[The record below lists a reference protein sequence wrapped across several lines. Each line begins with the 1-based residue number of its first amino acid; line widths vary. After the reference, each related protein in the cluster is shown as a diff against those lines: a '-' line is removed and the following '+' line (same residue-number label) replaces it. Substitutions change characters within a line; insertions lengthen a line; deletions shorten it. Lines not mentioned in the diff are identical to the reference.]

1 MMNKVVF
8 IVCFLLCFGKA
19 FAQNAPKN
27 KYEFGLQYKPIFTA
41 NFFGTGPI
49 GQNISGSTLTQ
60 TQQFGSGLGGII
72 RRNYKT
78 NLAFETGIQFM
89 RRNFIIDVDAPIP
102 SRDTFRIVG
111 YEIPFNVLVFIQL
124 SERIFMNVAGGLSLD
139 MFPSDVSVENKLMF
153 TYAGRYSIFNLGL
166 NANVGFEFRTK
177 NSGFFYLGSTFHRP
191 FWNIYRSSVDYTG
204 DIAPKRFLLD
214 FRGTYLTLDF
224 RYYFHSNPDK
234 PKVVDRKYPG
244 KK

>member
-1 MMNKVVF
+1 MKKLVF
-8 IVCFLLCFGKA
+8 AIIFVSIVGVSYS
-19 FAQNAPKN
+19 QIGPKN
-27 KYEFGLQYKPIFTA
+27 KYEFGLQFKPIFTA

-49 GQNISGSTLTQ
+49 GQTIEGSSLTQ
-60 TQQFGSGLGGII
+60 TQQFGNGIGALI

-89 RRNFIIDVDAPIP
+89 RRNFIVDVDAPIV
-102 SRDTFRIVG
+102 SSDTFRIVG

-124 SERIFMNVAGGLSLD
+124 NENIFMNVAGGLSLD

-166 NANVGFEFRTK
+166 NANVGFEYRTK
-177 NSGFFYLGSTFHRP
+177 NNGIFYLGSTFHRP

-204 DIAPKRFLLD
+204 DLAPKRFLLD

-234 PKVVDRKYPG
+234 VKTVERKYPG
-244 KK
+244 KKP